1 MINTGAVFTVTF
13 VIWSLVRFE
22 DMRRHALEAVQDG
35 DKVTHWSDGKNVVS
49 LVLGLFSAWFTCNM
63 TLALVATDRI
73 DAEHIALVTIF
84 VAVTF
89 TLLGI
94 AWKRNH

>member
-1 MINTGAVFTVTF
+1 MINTGAVSSVTF

-49 LVLGLFSAWFTCNM
+49 LVLGLFSAWFTANI
-63 TLALVATDRI
+63 TLAIIGTDRV
-73 DAEHIALVTIF
+73 DAEHIIMVSLF

-94 AWKRNH
+94 AWKRN

>member
-1 MINTGAVFTVTF
+1 MINTGAVLSVTV

-49 LVLGLFSAWFTCNM
+49 LVLGLFSAWFTANI
-63 TLALVATDRI
+63 TLAIIGTDRV
-73 DAEHIALVTIF
+73 DAEHIIMVSLF

-94 AWKRNH
+94 AWKRN